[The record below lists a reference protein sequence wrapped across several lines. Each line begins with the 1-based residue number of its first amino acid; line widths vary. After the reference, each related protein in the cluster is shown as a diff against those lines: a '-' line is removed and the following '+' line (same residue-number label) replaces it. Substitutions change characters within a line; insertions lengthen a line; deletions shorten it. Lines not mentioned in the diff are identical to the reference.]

1 MNISDNKP
9 GIDSSTDAKSS
20 SDVSVVAT
28 PSSYN
33 SYTTGGAFIAG
44 VSAEY
49 YEPIA
54 EYEGRH
60 RYSPTA
66 EWTEKEEKKLV
77 RKVNLNT
84 PPQDQRQC

>member
-1 MNISDNKP
+1 MNIADKNP
-9 GIDSSTDAKSS
+9 GIDSSMDSKSS
-20 SDVSVVAT
+20 SDVSAIAI
-28 PSSYN
+28 PSSSN
-33 SYTTGGAFIAG
+33 SYPTGGAFIAG

-77 RKVNLNT
+77 RKVNLNISR
-84 PPQDQRQC
+84 QDQRQC